1 MLKKVRRIATK
12 FWWEWRKPQPPCEIE
27 RLKMAL
33 KKAQRDHKATKHIYR
48 QAKAVTTMRLKTE
61 LRRYP

>member
-1 MLKKVRRIATK
+1 
-12 FWWEWRKPQPPCEIE
+12 
-27 RLKMAL
+27 MAL
-33 KKAQRDHKATKHIYR
+33 KKAQRDHRATKHIYR